1 MSRSG
6 TCSADSQSVSSTSA
20 RCAARTRRWTGCGA
34 RTRRHGK
41 TTCPSWTHLRQERP
55 ATDLP
60 RRRLTGPNTTTPPE
74 TRGMP
79 YQSGDVL
86 LADLDPVAGHEQG
99 GRRPVLV
106 LSGASY
112 NELRNEQLIVAAIT
126 SRQRGL
132 PFHIPVG
139 VECGLRT
146 PSWVQSES
154 VRAISVER
162 VIRQLGRAR
171 AGTVTEVRNRVI
183 NFLRDW

>member
-1 MSRSG
+1 
-6 TCSADSQSVSSTSA
+6 V
-20 RCAARTRRWTGCGA
+20 
-34 RTRRHGK
+34 
-41 TTCPSWTHLRQERP
+41 
-55 ATDLP
+55 
-60 RRRLTGPNTTTPPE
+60 
-74 TRGMP
+74 P
-79 YQSGDVL
+79 YQAGDVL

-106 LSGASY
+106 LSGPSY

-139 VECGLRT
+139 ADSGLRT

-154 VRAISVER
+154 VRAISARR

-171 AGTVTEVRNRVI
+171 PQTVADVRNQVI

>member
-1 MSRSG
+1 
-6 TCSADSQSVSSTSA
+6 V
-20 RCAARTRRWTGCGA
+20 
-34 RTRRHGK
+34 
-41 TTCPSWTHLRQERP
+41 
-55 ATDLP
+55 
-60 RRRLTGPNTTTPPE
+60 
-74 TRGMP
+74 P
-79 YQSGDVL
+79 YQAGDVL

-106 LSGASY
+106 LSGPSY

-139 VECGLRT
+139 ADAGLRT

-154 VRAISVER
+154 VRAISVQR
-162 VIRQLGRAR
+162 VVRQLGRVR
-171 AGTVTEVRNRVI
+171 PETVVEVRNQVI

>member
-1 MSRSG
+1 
-6 TCSADSQSVSSTSA
+6 
-20 RCAARTRRWTGCGA
+20 
-34 RTRRHGK
+34 
-41 TTCPSWTHLRQERP
+41 
-55 ATDLP
+55 
-60 RRRLTGPNTTTPPE
+60 
-74 TRGMP
+74 MP

-99 GRRPVLV
+99 GRCPVLV

-139 VECGLRT
+139 AECGLRT

-154 VRAISVER
+154 VRAISVQR
-162 VIRQLGRAR
+162 VIRQLGRSRPETGA
-171 AGTVTEVRNRVI
+171 EVRSRVV